1 MNMELI
7 TLQENNQQE
16 VVEKVACALRGGK
29 IVAVSTDTVYGFIAD
44 ATNQEAIERMYA
56 LKDRTPEKAFP
67 VFVRDIAMAR
77 WFAYVS
83 DAKAKFLENVWPG
96 QVTTIF
102 NHKEKLPNV
111 LTAGRDTIGMR
122 VPNSSFLSALLD
134 HINIPVAQS
143 SANISGMPPAMT
155 TEEIIASFEARKQKP
170 DVVIDGGKLS
180 GMPSTIIDF
189 TSQEPRIIRSGLVN
203 KEELDGLLVRLQK
216 SLG

>member
-1 MNMELI
+1 MNMEFI
-7 TLQENNQQE
+7 RLQENNQEE
-16 VVEKVACALRGGK
+16 VVERVVRALQGGK
-29 IVAVSTDTVYGFIAD
+29 IVAVPTDTVYGFIAD

-96 QVTTIF
+96 PVTAIF
-102 NHKEKLPNV
+102 HHKEKLPNM

-134 HINIPVAQS
+134 RINIPLAQG
-143 SANISGMPPAMT
+143 SANISGILPAMT
-155 TEEIIASFEARKQKP
+155 AEGIITSFEARKQKP

-189 TSQEPRIIRSGLVN
+189 TSQQPRIIRSGLVN
-203 KEELDGLLVRLQK
+203 KEELESLINRLM
-216 SLG
+216 LEN

>member
-1 MNMELI
+1 MELI
-7 TLQENNQQE
+7 ALQENNQQE
-16 VVEKVACALRGGK
+16 VVQKVERALQGGK
-29 IVAVSTDTVYGFIAD
+29 IVAVPTDTVYGFIAD
-44 ATNQEAIERMYA
+44 ATNQEAIEHMYA
-56 LKDRTPEKAFP
+56 LKKRTPEKAFP

-96 QVTTIF
+96 PVTTIF
-102 NHKEKLPNV
+102 HHKEKLPNV

-134 HINIPVAQS
+134 HINIPLAQS
-143 SANISGMPPAMT
+143 SANISSMPPAMT
-155 TEEIIASFEARKQKP
+155 TEEIIVSFDARKQKP

-189 TSQEPRIIRSGLVN
+189 TSQEPRIIRSGMVN
-203 KEELDGLLVRLQK
+203 KEDIESLINRLM
-216 SLG
+216 LEN